1 MIKSLCVAFVV
12 LAQSGAVTKALKNV
26 PRNVQS
32 SGSQAELRG
41 APSLLL
47 ALACLQH
54 CSLRIHAH
62 SVGSYSRCMSIEWSS
77 SVRAAKLL
85 LRYGSSWRASLLLDR
100 RRARWRRR
108 LEPCHACRRR
118 TKESVQLRAASDR
131 HACRLQQCSTR
142 MQPCLPAPA
151 PSTIQIQPLHQRTWH
166 AKRHH
171 ALHSRHHHHA
181 LHHVHPWHRHACTS
195 GTAGWPVRYVHG
207 RQALICAPPKASP
220 CGS

>member
-26 PRNVQS
+26 PRNFQS

-47 ALACLQH
+47 ALAFLQH

-100 RRARWRRR
+100 RRARWRWR

-142 MQPCLPAPA
+142 MQPCLPCCALPPTSSRSNSFTNAPGMPKGTMPCIPGIIIMPCIMSIPGIAMPAPA
-151 PSTIQIQPLHQRTWH
+151 AQQGGH
-166 AKRHH
+166 
-171 ALHSRHHHHA
+171 
-181 LHHVHPWHRHACTS
+181 
-195 GTAGWPVRYVHG
+195 
-207 RQALICAPPKASP
+207 
-220 CGS
+220 